1 MTLNQWS
8 KSSIKK
14 MEYKLMINVI
24 ITYCID
30 IVRDVGYYATLPAN
44 KKLNTQVQDAWVLT
58 SME

>member
-1 MTLNQWS
+1 
-8 KSSIKK
+8 
-14 MEYKLMINVI
+14 MINVI